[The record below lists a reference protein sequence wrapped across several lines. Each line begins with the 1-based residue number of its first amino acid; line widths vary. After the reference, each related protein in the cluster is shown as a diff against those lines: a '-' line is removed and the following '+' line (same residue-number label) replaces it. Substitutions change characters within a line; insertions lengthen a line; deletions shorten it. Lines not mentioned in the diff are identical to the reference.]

1 MLGKNP
7 AFRGP
12 GNGRELA
19 GGPGAVST
27 DSSAH
32 KLGGAERKDE
42 APGTSAVGPALC
54 VLPRCVGE
62 NEDPAPVLRQLTST
76 EASTA
81 TLLQD
86 EATLEKCH

>member
-19 GGPGAVST
+19 EGPGAVST

-32 KLGGAERKDE
+32 KLGGAERKDK
-42 APGTSAVGPALC
+42 AP
-54 VLPRCVGE
+54 
-62 NEDPAPVLRQLTST
+62 
-76 EASTA
+76 
-81 TLLQD
+81 
-86 EATLEKCH
+86 